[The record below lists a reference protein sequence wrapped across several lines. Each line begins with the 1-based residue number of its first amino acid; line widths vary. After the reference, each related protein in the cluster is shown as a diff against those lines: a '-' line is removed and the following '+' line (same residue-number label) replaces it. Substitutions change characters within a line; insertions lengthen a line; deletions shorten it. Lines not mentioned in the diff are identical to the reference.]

1 MRAID
6 LSQQKLLDVDPKAIQ
21 QIEFVAHLQ
30 NINNLNADDV
40 QSVLDLMTLE
50 KIKQTRL
57 KFSQRSVTLL

>member
-1 MRAID
+1 MIAID
-6 LSQQKLLDVDPKAIQ
+6 LSQQKLLDADPKAIQ

-40 QSVLDLMTLE
+40 Q

-57 KFSQRSVTLL
+57 KFSQRSVMLL